1 MTARKVTGGSLLNNE
16 SKQVVANDP
25 IEAIFA
31 LNLGDF
37 ITEHLISDD
46 LLAKIGESV
55 QDKTSKLKDQLREL
69 ITIYS
74 LDKTLTLLGF
84 SSDEDFIIY
93 NSIAKTISQMLDV
106 SACHVFLDK
115 GYIKGSA
122 LETSKDLVLVGTSMG
137 IKSSEYRNI
146 GYSLDGD
153 TTKNIITNSFVEDET
168 GYEINARE
176 SGVWEPIPALKQEKV
191 KTVLVIPIAN
201 LCEKIGVMCIENHTE
216 REIPHEHIKLL
227 KITASLFVTS
237 IHLQE
242 LVEKA
247 EILLADDNVDIMEL
261 RHLRTELTESIGDL
275 CDEQQMF
282 VEALAFAV
290 DAKSDY
296 ERTHSLNVAKTAK
309 EISDYLK
316 LNEKTTDLIYYAGLL
331 KNIGKIALTEDILTK
346 TGKLSGEDWKKLES
360 HPNVGVNLLMK
371 INFLSE
377 VIPYINYQ
385 RERWDGKG
393 MPEGLSG
400 MSIPLGSR
408 IIAVADAYQA
418 MISERPFKKAFS
430 TEESLKILNQEAG
443 VKWDPVIV
451 DAIYQVKCT

>member
-1 MTARKVTGGSLLNNE
+1 MAPKEFTGGSLLNNE
-16 SKQVVANDP
+16 SKPVIENDP
-25 IEAIFA
+25 MEAIFA

-37 ITEHLISDD
+37 LTEHLISDD
-46 LLAKIGESV
+46 LLSKINLSV
-55 QDKTSKLKDQLREL
+55 NDKTTKLKNQLKEL

-84 SSDEDFIIY
+84 NSDEDFIIY
-93 NSIAKTISQMLDV
+93 NSIAKTISQMIDIT
-106 SACHVFLDK
+106 SCHVFLDK
-115 GYIKGSA
+115 EYIKNSKLA
-122 LETSKDLVLVGTSMG
+122 VDKDLVLVGTS
-137 IKSSEYRNI
+137 
-146 GYSLDGD
+146 
-153 TTKNIITNSFVEDET
+153 TKNINKSEYKHTGYSFNEENNLIVKAFVEDET
-168 GYEINARE
+168 VYHINVAD
-176 SGVWEPIPALKQEKV
+176 SQDWTPIMSLEQEKT
-191 KTVLVIPIAN
+191 KTVLAIPLAN
-201 LCEKIGVMCIENHTE
+201 MSEKIGIMCIENHSE
-216 REIPHEHIKLL
+216 KEIPHEHIKLL

-237 IHLQE
+237 LRLQE
-242 LVEKA
+242 LVEKT
-247 EILLADDNVDIMEL
+247 EKMLEDETVEIMEL
-261 RHLRTELTESIGDL
+261 RHIRTELTENIADL

-296 ERTHSLNVAKTAK
+296 ERTHSLNVGKTAK
-309 EISDYLK
+309 EIAEYLK

-346 TGKLSGEDWKKLES
+346 TGNLSTDDWQKLES

-385 RERWDGKG
+385 RERWDGQG
-393 MPEGLSG
+393 LPEGLSG

-418 MISERPFKKAFS
+418 MISERPFKKAL
-430 TEESLKILNQEAG
+430 TNEHAIKILNAEAG
-443 VKWDPVIV
+443 IKWDPMIV
-451 DAIYQVKCT
+451 DAICEVRK